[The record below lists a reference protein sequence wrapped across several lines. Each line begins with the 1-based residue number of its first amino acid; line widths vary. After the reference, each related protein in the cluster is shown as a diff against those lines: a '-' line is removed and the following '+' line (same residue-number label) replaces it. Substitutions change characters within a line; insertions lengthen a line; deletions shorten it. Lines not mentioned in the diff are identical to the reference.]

1 MQEIPNG
8 IAAWAGT
15 MVVPQQVLS
24 RCGVRNTCVL
34 GQHEKMERHDPCVHR
49 SATGAS
55 SIYLGR
61 WLPIQWAIWEAHCC
75 SYWPCL
81 GSPDV
86 QCRMLLAAILPQRG
100 SSISLLVGIYIILF
114 LLFIFGWFP
123 KHFFLDIYVQA
134 TAFSDARCSPLDFL
148 PSMPSWSQLPAKK
161 VVIYH
166 LNPKYQ
172 PWKYQKKTTYLKFK
186 VSNFSL
192 ISSLVPTIPCIS
204 LCWRLPK
211 AWSTCGTACIYPDHL
226 GEGLCR
232 PW

>member
-1 MQEIPNG
+1 MLVEHDLVADVPQLLKQNLWLQEIPNG

-100 SSISLLVGIYIILF
+100 SSISLLVGIYIYIILF
-114 LLFIFGWFP
+114 
-123 KHFFLDIYVQA
+123 
-134 TAFSDARCSPLDFL
+134 S
-148 PSMPSWSQLPAKK
+148 
-161 VVIYH
+161 VIYFW
-166 LNPKYQ
+166 LVPKTFLFGYLCASHRFFWCEVLSTGF
-172 PWKYQKKTTYLKFK
+172 PTLYAFLEPVTCQK
-186 VSNFSL
+186 SCH
-192 ISSLVPTIPCIS
+192 ISS
-204 LCWRLPK
+204 
-211 AWSTCGTACIYPDHL
+211 
-226 GEGLCR
+226 
-232 PW
+232 

>member
-1 MQEIPNG
+1 
-8 IAAWAGT
+8 
-15 MVVPQQVLS
+15 
-24 RCGVRNTCVL
+24 L

-114 LLFIFGWFP
+114 SVIYFWLVP
-123 KHFFLDIYVQA
+123 KTFFLDIYVQA

-172 PWKYQKKTTYLKFK
+172 PWKYKKNNIFE
-186 VSNFSL
+186 V
-192 ISSLVPTIPCIS
+192 
-204 LCWRLPK
+204 
-211 AWSTCGTACIYPDHL
+211 
-226 GEGLCR
+226 
-232 PW
+232 